1 MRFAFVFTLAFAA
14 GLVSL
19 RSADSPN
26 IVTVFIDDMG
36 WSDLSSFGGDRVVTE
51 HIDRL
56 AAEGIKFTNFYV
68 NSPICSPSRV
78 ALTTGQY
85 PQRWR
90 ITSYLNNRANNRERG
105 MAQWLDPEAPVLARE
120 LHKAGYATGHFGK
133 WHMGGQRDVDDAP
146 PIITYGFNESLTNFE
161 GMGAKLLPLTMTPDS
176 DKPGRIWEKAEILG
190 EPVIWMQRSEITKGF
205 VDAALVFID
214 RAQTNDKPFY
224 VNLWPDDVHGP
235 WFPPLDKWGDGSKR
249 ELYYGVLDAMDDQ
262 LAPLFDRIRDDE
274 KLREN
279 TLIVFCSDN
288 GHEEGAGMSDPLR
301 GSKTWLYEGGIR
313 SPLIVWGPG
322 LIAEDAAGTT
332 DDESIFSA
340 IDLNRSLYALTNTP
354 LPDGAELD
362 GENVLDSMLG
372 KSSEGR
378 KAPIFFRRP
387 PDRPGND
394 PKWGMGDAP
403 DLAVRDGK
411 WKFHIN
417 YDGSNPQLYDL
428 SKDISESDNLAEEN
442 PEVVER
448 LKKAVFEWNET
459 MPADAGDPSY
469 VEENGDKFGWR
480 PLFNGKDLSG
490 WHRQKERGQHGT
502 GGNWGVTEDGVL
514 FGEQDPPGSGNGGL
528 LLTDEKFQNFE
539 VELELRPDWGPDSG
553 VFVRTDERGG
563 GWQIYVDHHDHGNVG
578 HIRLETKPYSV
589 PFRPFGFSR
598 IDPEKPALEMA
609 VDSRTKDWPEG
620 VYVNTCTQE
629 EWLSAWRPD
638 DWNRLKI
645 RCTGRELPVIETWIN
660 GLKVC
665 RFDAFKT
672 KHPKYDRQRARDVIE
687 PSGSIGLQVHGGQR
701 WQAGERVYWR
711 NLRVRSL
718 D

>member
-1 MRFAFVFTLAFAA
+1 MRIALAFILAVAA
-14 GLVSL
+14 GPLSL
-19 RSADSPN
+19 LAADSPN
-26 IVTVFIDDMG
+26 IVIVFIDDMG
-36 WSDLSSFGGDRVVTE
+36 YSDLSCFGGERVQTE

-90 ITSYLNNRANNRERG
+90 ITSYLNNRENNRERG
-105 MAQWLDPEAPVLARE
+105 MAQWLDPAAPVLARE
-120 LHKAGYATGHFGK
+120 LQKAGYATGHFGK
-133 WHMGGQRDVDDAP
+133 WHMGGQRDVNDAP
-146 PIITYGFNESLTNFE
+146 EISEYGFDKSLTNFE

-176 DKPGRIWEKAEILG
+176 DKPGRLWERAMILG
-190 EPVIWMQRSEITKGF
+190 EPVTWMQRSEITGGF
-205 VDAALVFID
+205 VDAALEFID
-214 RAQTNDKPFY
+214 KAESDEKPFF
-224 VNLWPDDVHGP
+224 VNVWPDDVHTP
-235 WFPPLDKWGDGSKR
+235 LFPPLEKWGDDMRG
-249 ELYYGVLDAMDDQ
+249 LYDGVLDAMDEQ
-262 LAPLFDRIRDDE
+262 LAPLFDRIREDE
-274 KLREN
+274 KLRAN

-288 GHEEGAGMSDPLR
+288 GPQVGAGSSAPMR
-301 GSKTWLYEGGIR
+301 GSKTWLYEGGVR

-322 LIAEDAAGTT
+322 MIAEDASGTT
-332 DDESIFSA
+332 NDESIFSA
-340 IDLNRSLYALTNTP
+340 IDVNRSLYALTNTQV
-354 LPDGAELD
+354 PDGTELD
-362 GENVLDSMLG
+362 GENVIDTMLG
-372 KSSEGR
+372 RSKSGR
-378 KAPIFFRRP
+378 EAPIFFRRP

-403 DLAVRDGK
+403 DLAVRHGQ
-411 WKFHIN
+411 WKFLVN
-417 YDGSNPQLYDL
+417 YDGSDPQLYDL
-428 SKDISESDNLAEEN
+428 DSDVYESDNLAQEKPDIVAKLE
-442 PEVVER
+442 
-448 LKKAVFEWNET
+448 KAVFEWNQSV
-459 MPADAGDPSY
+459 PADGGDPAY
-469 VEENGDKFGWR
+469 VEEGGGKKNWR
-480 PLFNGKDLSG
+480 SLFNGEDLSG

-502 GGNWGVTEDGVL
+502 GGNWGVDEEGVL

-528 LLTDEKFQNFE
+528 LLSDEKFRNFE

-578 HIRLETKPYSV
+578 HIRLETKSYSV

-598 IDPEKPALEMA
+598 IDSEKPALEMA

-620 VYVNTCTQE
+620 VYSYTCTEE
-629 EWLSAWRPD
+629 EWLAAWRPD

-645 RCTGRELPVIETWIN
+645 RCTGRELPIIETWIN
-660 GLKVC
+660 GLRVC

-672 KHPKYDRQRARDVIE
+672 KHPQFDRQKARDVVE
-687 PSGSIGLQVHGGQR
+687 PSGSIGLQVHGGKR

-711 NLRVRSL
+711 NIRVRSL